1 MALLQARRA
10 AESKEGLVNLGASMS
25 NLTRILTALK
35 VLSWARGSDR
45 RAVADILALMRQCK
59 EKSMWKVQVG
69 SFDG

>member
-1 MALLQARRA
+1 MTLLQARRA
-10 AESKEGLVNLGASMS
+10 AESEEGLVNLGASMS

-45 RAVADILALMRQCK
+45 RAVAGILALMRQCK

>member
-10 AESKEGLVNLGASMS
+10 AESEEGLVNLGASMS

-45 RAVADILALMRQCK
+45 RAVAGILALMRQCK